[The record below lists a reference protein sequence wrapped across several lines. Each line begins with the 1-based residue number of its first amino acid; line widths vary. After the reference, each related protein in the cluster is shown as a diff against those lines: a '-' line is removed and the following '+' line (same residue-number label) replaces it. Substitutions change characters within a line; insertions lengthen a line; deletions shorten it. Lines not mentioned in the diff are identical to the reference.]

1 MNEYQFAMLVYTI
14 LIISLGIRAIVQI
27 STARTVAAHS
37 QPKPSAFPVPA
48 RLINGKQSSLD
59 NKRILSM
66 SKQVKFRKIP
76 LKILI
81 ETLVHIHNSGADYID
96 ILGIEDE
103 VQDIVTIAVEEEYM
117 SNDNDAPD
125 DVNFI
130 NDKLSDDDINDL
142 MI

>member
-1 MNEYQFAMLVYTI
+1 
-14 LIISLGIRAIVQI
+14 
-27 STARTVAAHS
+27 
-37 QPKPSAFPVPA
+37 
-48 RLINGKQSSLD
+48 
-59 NKRILSM
+59 M

-117 SNDNDAPD
+117 SNDNNAPD